1 MEEVEVAKGK
11 REWILKIIL
20 ILGLIAVLL
29 LLYSLRKIVLPF
41 FLAGLF
47 AYLLF
52 PLAKWLIKKHL
63 PLILAVLVIYV
74 LILGI
79 LYLLLFHLLPALAEE
94 LEHLLKALPDL
105 VAGLEQRWQGLNQ
118 GLVQLGIPEM
128 LNSALADLSTSLE
141 TRLFDLLQ
149 GLPAGL
155 FSALR
160 YLLYFL
166 LAPILSYYLL
176 RDRELIK
183 NKIISWI
190 PPGPRPEILRLAGDV
205 NYLLRQ
211 FIGGYLSVGF
221 IVGLLAF
228 IILSLL
234 RVKYALILGLII
246 GVFDLLPYFGP
257 IIGAVPAIFL
267 AFLQNKFLALYVALA
282 LFVLQQIEG
291 AIISPRIIGKRIG
304 IHPLV
309 IIFVVLAG
317 GSWFGLLGI
326 LLAVPVS
333 ATLGLIIGFIYSSL
347 VAYKE

>member
-1 MEEVEVAKGK
+1 MEAAKRKAK
-11 REWILKIIL
+11 REWILKTIL
-20 ILGLIAVLL
+20 IIGVVVALL
-29 LLYSLRKIVLPF
+29 LLYSLRQIVLPF

-52 PLAKWLIKKHL
+52 PLAKWLVRKHL
-63 PLILAVLVIYV
+63 PLILAVLAIYI
-74 LILGI
+74 LIVGL

-105 VAGLEQRWQGLNQ
+105 GASLEQRWHGLNQ
-118 GLVQLGIPEM
+118 SLVQLGIPQM
-128 LNSALADLSTSLE
+128 LDSALADFSGSLE
-141 TRLFDLLQ
+141 ARLLALLE

-155 FSALR
+155 FSTLR

-176 RDRELIK
+176 RDREQIK
-183 NKIISWI
+183 NRLISWL
-190 PPGPRPEILRLAGDV
+190 PPGSRPEILRLAGDV

-211 FIGGYLSVGF
+211 FIGGYLSVAF
-221 IVGLLAF
+221 LVGLLAF

-257 IIGAVPAIFL
+257 IIGAVPAVFL
-267 AFLQNKFLALYVALA
+267 AFLQNRFLALYVALA
-282 LFVLQQIEG
+282 LFLLQQVEG
-291 AIISPRIIGKRIG
+291 ALISPRIIGKRVG
-304 IHPLV
+304 LHPLI

-317 GSWFGLLGI
+317 GSWFGLIGI

-333 ATLGLIIGFIYSSL
+333 AALGLIVSFVYSNL
-347 VAYKE
+347 VAFRE

>member
-1 MEEVEVAKGK
+1 MEAAKRKTK
-11 REWILKIIL
+11 RELILKIIL
-20 ILGLIAVLL
+20 GIGFAMVLL
-29 LLYSLRKIVLPF
+29 LLYSLRQIVLPF

-52 PLAKWLIKKHL
+52 PLAKWLIKKRL
-63 PLILAVLVIYV
+63 PLIFAVLAIYIL
-74 LILGI
+74 LIGL
-79 LYLLLFHLLPALAEE
+79 LYLGLFHLLPKLAEE

-105 VAGLEQRWQGLNQ
+105 ATGLEQRWQGLNQ
-118 GLVQLGIPEM
+118 SLVQLGIPEM
-128 LNSALADLSTSLE
+128 LDSALADFSASLE
-141 TRLFDLLQ
+141 ARLLGLLED
-149 GLPAGL
+149 LPAGL

-176 RDRELIK
+176 RDREQIK
-183 NKIISWI
+183 NKLISWL

-205 NYLLRQ
+205 NHLLRQ
-211 FIGGYLSVGF
+211 FIGGYLTVAF
-221 IVGLLAF
+221 FVGLLAF

-246 GVFDLLPYFGP
+246 GIFDLLPYFGP
-257 IIGAVPAIFL
+257 IIGAVPAVFL

-282 LFVLQQIEG
+282 LFLLQQVEG

-304 IHPLV
+304 LHPLI

-317 GSWFGLLGI
+317 GSWFGLIGI

-333 ATLGLIIGFIYSSL
+333 AALGLVIGFVYSNL
-347 VAYKE
+347 VAFRE

>member
-1 MEEVEVAKGK
+1 VEAAKRKTK
-11 REWILKIIL
+11 RELILKIIL
-20 ILGLIAVLL
+20 GIGFAMVLL
-29 LLYSLRKIVLPF
+29 LLYSLRQIVLPF

-52 PLAKWLIKKHL
+52 PLAKWLIKKRL
-63 PLILAVLVIYV
+63 PLIFAVLAIYIL
-74 LILGI
+74 LIGL
-79 LYLLLFHLLPALAEE
+79 LYLGLFHLLPKLAEE

-105 VAGLEQRWQGLNQ
+105 ATGLEQRWQGLNQ
-118 GLVQLGIPEM
+118 SLVQLGIPEM
-128 LNSALADLSTSLE
+128 LDSALADFSASLE
-141 TRLFDLLQ
+141 ARLLGLLED
-149 GLPAGL
+149 LPAGL

-176 RDRELIK
+176 RDREQIK
-183 NKIISWI
+183 NKLISWL

-205 NYLLRQ
+205 NHLLRQ
-211 FIGGYLSVGF
+211 FIGGYLTVAF
-221 IVGLLAF
+221 FVGLLAF

-246 GVFDLLPYFGP
+246 GIFDLLPYFGP
-257 IIGAVPAIFL
+257 IIGAVPAVFL

-282 LFVLQQIEG
+282 LFLLQQVEG

-304 IHPLV
+304 LHPLI

-317 GSWFGLLGI
+317 GSWFGLIGI

-333 ATLGLIIGFIYSSL
+333 AALGLVIGFVYSNL
-347 VAYKE
+347 VAFRE